1 MKAVLKRRRHMT
13 LLEVLIATSLSA
25 ILITVVVYFYQQLS
39 LINIKMD
46 KVQNEQF
53 QKRFAEYRLNAILP
67 KIVSPSNKDFHFFI
81 SPDPQGLFKEN
92 SSSLVFTFDN
102 NIKLD
107 KKMADLVVGRLYLD
121 RENQLILATWP
132 IPKRWKENDLTPMAK
147 EVIMEN
153 VTTLRF
159 DFYNPP
165 DKGPLKIVNKQDS
178 NEIAQKRE
186 NRKLPAIITVLIQ
199 RQIDNNT
206 EDTSFV
212 FPLPNTQQ
220 PIIYKP

>member
-1 MKAVLKRRRHMT
+1 VKAVLKRRRHMT